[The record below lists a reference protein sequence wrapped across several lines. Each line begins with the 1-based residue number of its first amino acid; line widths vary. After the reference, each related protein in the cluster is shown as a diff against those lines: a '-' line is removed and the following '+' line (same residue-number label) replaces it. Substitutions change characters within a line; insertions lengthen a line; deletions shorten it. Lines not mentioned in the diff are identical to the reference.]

1 MAESR
6 RTARLAADVG
16 TANKF
21 GLRFEY
27 KSARVSGSET
37 HIHAK
42 PVEKSIKIGGSSS
55 LRRRNE
61 EMEPFGAT
69 TGPEFHKAE
78 YEAMLNEYYE
88 DHSPAISRQVLEAS
102 IVDTLKR
109 NNAESELTDFLG
121 FGAMEFIQY
130 IIENR
135 ACIVALKSYGLV
147 TPKFEE
153 FEEEKQRWKC
163 LQKVDRRL
171 NKVASKRERKRRM
184 Q

>member
-27 KSARVSGSET
+27 KSARVSESET
-37 HIHAK
+37 HIHTK
-42 PVEKSIKIGGSSS
+42 TENTVEIGDTCS
-55 LRRRNE
+55 LRWRNE

-69 TGPEFHKAE
+69 TGLEFHKAV

-88 DHSPAISRQVLEAS
+88 DHSPAISRRVLEAF
-102 IVDTLKR
+102 IVDTLQR
-109 NNAESELTDFLG
+109 DNAESELTDFLG
-121 FGAMEFIQY
+121 FRAMELMQY

-153 FEEEKQRWKC
+153 FEGEKQRWKC
-163 LQKVDRRL
+163 LKKVDRRL